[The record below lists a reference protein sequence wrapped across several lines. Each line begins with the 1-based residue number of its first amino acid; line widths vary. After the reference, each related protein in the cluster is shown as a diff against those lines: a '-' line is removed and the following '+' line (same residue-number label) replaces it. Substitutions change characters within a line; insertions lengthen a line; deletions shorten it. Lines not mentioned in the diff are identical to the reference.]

1 MALRLTA
8 EHVDQQMQDYMQVKQ
23 IHGPWKSLDR
33 LMVAVSPSPFSE
45 QLIRWTRRTAY
56 NLKAP
61 WMAIYV
67 EPLRPVTE
75 SHKAQ
80 LARNLLLVHKL
91 GGEVVSTAGDDP
103 AREILR
109 RVAQQRNVTQ
119 IIVGKPIGAVFR
131 NCSTAVQWSI
141 A

>member
-75 SHKAQ
+75 AQKGQ

-91 GGEVVSTAGDDP
+91 GGEWILTPGDDP
-103 AREILR
+103 PPEVLL
-109 RVAQQRNVTQ
+109 VGHQRNV
-119 IIVGKPIGAVFR
+119 
-131 NCSTAVQWSI
+131 
-141 A
+141 